1 MSSTS
6 TMEEQ
11 VRREQEEHE
20 AAGDSTVEEMAEQ
33 PQEEE
38 RVAPMQVPLEGFGPT
53 VTVQVGGDRP
63 QTATIA
69 LRGGKLPVSG
79 EFKKGDVIE
88 FYVRARVSEVHF
100 VDTVDKFGEVTGTE
114 RKHIAKPVAV
124 TRMAAQEE

>member
-1 MSSTS
+1 MGAGL
-6 TMEEQ
+6 EEQ
-11 VRREQEEHE
+11 VRQEQEAHE
-20 AAGDSTVEEMAEQ
+20 AQQGERTVEDMAEDA
-33 PQEEE
+33 PEKE

-124 TRMAAQEE
+124 TRMAAQEG